1 MGSKMKVY
9 MASIKSPSMAKA
21 IKAKC
26 ADCSGG
32 EPNGVRDCHIVKCP
46 LWPYR
51 FGCRPKSAANQK
63 EPYYDIVLVDVNKV
77 DYIEQLGK

>member
-1 MGSKMKVY
+1 MGKQKLYIANMDN
-9 MASIKSPSMAKA
+9 ASYAKA

-32 EPNGVRDCHIVKCP
+32 EKNGVRDCHIVKCP

-51 FGCRPKSAANQK
+51 FGCSPNTAQSRYKDYNT
-63 EPYYDIVLVDVNKV
+63 VLVDVNKV

>member
-1 MGSKMKVY
+1 MEKPKLYIADVNNVSY
-9 MASIKSPSMAKA
+9 AKA

-32 EPNGVRDCHIVKCP
+32 EPNGVRDCNIARCP

-51 FGCRPKSAANQK
+51 FGCSPKSAANQK
-63 EPYYDIVLVDVNKV
+63 EKYYDVVLVDVSKV
-77 DYIEQLGK
+77 NYIEQLGK

>member
-1 MGSKMKVY
+1 MGKQKLYIANMDN
-9 MASIKSPSMAKA
+9 ASYAKA

-32 EPNGVRDCHIVKCP
+32 EKNGVRDCHIVKCP

-51 FGCRPKSAANQK
+51 FGCSPSTAQSRYKG
-63 EPYYDIVLVDVNKV
+63 YDIVLVDVNKV

>member
-1 MGSKMKVY
+1 MGKQKLYIANMGN
-9 MASIKSPSMAKA
+9 ASYAKA

-32 EPNGVRDCHIVKCP
+32 EKNGVRDCHIVKCP

-51 FGCRPKSAANQK
+51 FGCSPKSAANQK
-63 EPYYDIVLVDVNKV
+63 EQYYDVVLVDVNKV

>member
-1 MGSKMKVY
+1 MGKQKLYIANMDN
-9 MASIKSPSMAKA
+9 ASYAKA

-51 FGCRPKSAANQK
+51 FGCSPNTAQSRYKDYNT
-63 EPYYDIVLVDVNKV
+63 VLVDVNKV

>member
-1 MGSKMKVY
+1 MGKQKLYIANMDN
-9 MASIKSPSMAKA
+9 ASYAKA

-32 EPNGVRDCHIVKCP
+32 EKNGVRDCHIVKCP

-51 FGCRPKSAANQK
+51 FGCSPNTAQSRYKG
-63 EPYYDIVLVDVNKV
+63 YDIVLVDVNKV
-77 DYIEQLGK
+77 DYIEQLEKG

>member
-1 MGSKMKVY
+1 MGSKMNVY
-9 MASIKSPSMAKA
+9 MASVKSPSMAKA

-26 ADCSGG
+26 LDCCGG
-32 EPNGVRDCHIVKCP
+32 VGSEVRDCHIVKCP

-51 FGCRPKSAANQK
+51 FGANPAAAVTAK
-63 EPYYDIVLVDVNKV
+63 EPYYNIVLVDVNKV

>member
-1 MGSKMKVY
+1 MAGKQIYLTKV
-9 MASIKSPSMAKA
+9 KSPSQLKA

-32 EPNGVRDCHIVKCP
+32 EKNGVRDCHIVKCP

-51 FGCRPKSAANQK
+51 FGCSPKSAANQK

>member
-1 MGSKMKVY
+1 MAGKQIYLAKV
-9 MASIKSPSMAKA
+9 KSPSQLKA
-21 IKAKC
+21 IRMKC
-26 ADCSGG
+26 IDCCGG
-32 EPNGVRDCHIVKCP
+32 VGSEVKDCHIVKCP

-51 FGCRPKSAANQK
+51 FGANPAAAVTAK

>member
-1 MGSKMKVY
+1 MAIKKIYLAKV
-9 MASIKSPSMAKA
+9 KSPSQLKA
-21 IKAKC
+21 IREKC
-26 ADCSGG
+26 LDCCGGVGG
-32 EPNGVRDCHIVKCP
+32 EVRDCHIVKCP

-51 FGCRPKSAANQK
+51 FGCSPKSAANQK

>member
-1 MGSKMKVY
+1 MEKQKLYIANMDN
-9 MASIKSPSMAKA
+9 ASYAKA

-32 EPNGVRDCHIVKCP
+32 EKNGVRDCHIVKCP

-51 FGCRPKSAANQK
+51 FGCSPSTAQSRYKGY
-63 EPYYDIVLVDVNKV
+63 EIVLVDVNKV